1 MKELMSYIPKKYRL
15 YIMDF
20 YKDNEDNTY
29 WLSLKCDEK
38 YHFDEYFAE
47 YTIHEDTIME
57 VLRVFREHIK
67 EKPKQNRE

>member
-29 WLSLKCDEK
+29 
-38 YHFDEYFAE
+38 YNG
-47 YTIHEDTIME
+47 IVI
-57 VLRVFREHIK
+57 
-67 EKPKQNRE
+67 